1 MSIPGYDAW
10 IFHHPAD
17 DRCPDCDG
25 WRNHDCMN
33 CGGEGELADG
43 VECPECEGTG
53 TVDCET
59 CTGDPGDDDYAF
71 DRYRDDLMKERLK

>member
-17 DRCPDCDG
+17 DR
-25 WRNHDCMN
+25 
-33 CGGEGELADG
+33 
-43 VECPECEGTG
+43 CPECEGTG

-71 DRYRDDLMKERLK
+71 DRYRDDLMDERLK